1 MVTKTNPGG
10 EILKSARL
18 ILNDEEAAA
27 LLDDLNGLTPA
38 KKVENVQRLRIGLS
52 RAAQAIAE
60 RDELVKKARRAA
72 TAKADEAELAQV
84 FEKVNGLCDKYE
96 AVIKSTTDENE
107 VLRKALGEAN
117 EALRETHGA
126 IEDFTAVAKAEL
138 AETRKAIHDLGKTA
152 AIPSPLRGTREA
164 SARGSSNAVAALEKA
179 LASTTH
185 PEVQAHLRREIA
197 IAKSA

>member
-72 TAKADEAELAQV
+72 TVKSDEAEMAGV
-84 FEKVNGLCDKYE
+84 MEKVNGYFDKYE
-96 AVIKSTTDENE
+96 SIIKSVSDENAQ
-107 VLRKALGEAN
+107 LRSALGEACG
-117 EALRETHGA
+117 ALQKVQSDVEQTKA
-126 IEDFTAVAKAEL
+126 AAVAGFAEL
-138 AETRKAIHDLGKTA
+138 RKAVHDLGKTA
-152 AIPSPLRGTREA
+152 AIPSPLRGTSE
-164 SARGSSNAVAALEKA
+164 SAPRGSAAAIAALEKA
-179 LASTTH
+179 LSSTTH
-185 PEVQAHLRREIA
+185 PETQMHLTKEIA
-197 IAKSA
+197 RLKAQ